1 MSRERQNILVVAA
14 HPDDEVIGVGGT
26 ILHHASAGDAVYV
39 AVLTEGTSA
48 QYPDDWEQIAAR
60 KKEQTLKVAELLG
73 VTKVF
78 TGDFPELRLDALP
91 IFEITRFLEK
101 VAAQVKPNIV
111 YTHHFSELNRDHRT
125 AYEATTVSVRPF
137 ALPSLKRLLC
147 YQVDTLEHWGH
158 GPSHYNVYTD
168 ITKTL
173 ETKLEAM
180 AIYETEIR
188 EHPHPRSL
196 EAMRQIAYRNGA
208 AVGLR
213 AAEIFQL
220 VLEVQR

>member
-26 ILHHASAGDAVYV
+26 IVRHVSEGDAVYV
-39 AVLTEGTSA
+39 AVLTDGTSV
-48 QYPDDWEQIAAR
+48 QYPDDWERIAAR
-60 KKEQTLKVAELLG
+60 KKEQTIRVAGRLGVAE
-73 VTKVF
+73 VF
-78 TGDFPELRLDALP
+78 TGNFPEMRLDALP

-101 VAAQVKPNIV
+101 VVAQVKPNIV
-111 YTHHFSELNRDHRT
+111 YTHHFAELNRDHRT

-137 ALPSLKRLLC
+137 VLPSLKRLLC

-158 GPSHYNVYTD
+158 GPAQYNVYSD

-188 EHPHPRSL
+188 EYPHPRSL

-208 AVGLR
+208 TVGLR